1 MDSKVWERVN
11 SAGYK
16 VEKVLAWLTILAV
29 MVILTTLVVE
39 AEWSMMSEDV
49 KAEVVCSEEIN
60 AASYLAIAEGIS
72 DDSSDISSLIDD
84 CQSVRGILEH

>member
-1 MDSKVWERVN
+1 MNSKVWEHVN

-16 VEKVLAWLTILAV
+16 VEKVLAWLTILTIV
-29 MVILTTLVVE
+29 VILTTLVVE

-49 KAEVVCSEEIN
+49 KAEVICSEEVN

-72 DDSSDISSLIDD
+72 DDLSDISSLIDD
-84 CQSVRGILEH
+84 CRS